1 MADAL
6 WFWDDPGGEL
16 KFSYEEQSE
25 LLPNGIV
32 IETSNEYWGGDYFLD
47 HFLAAGIN
55 DAFDPHYS

>member
-16 KFSYEEQSE
+16 EFSYEEQSE

-47 HFLAAGIN
+47 VTFGQRG
-55 DAFDPHYS
+55 DK

>member
-47 HFLAAGIN
+47 HF
-55 DAFDPHYS
+55 